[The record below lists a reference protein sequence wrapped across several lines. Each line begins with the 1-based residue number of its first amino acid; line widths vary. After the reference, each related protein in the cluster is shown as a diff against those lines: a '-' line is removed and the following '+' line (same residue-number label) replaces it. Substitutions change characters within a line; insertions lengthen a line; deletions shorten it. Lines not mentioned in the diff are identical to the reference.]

1 MSRTFQKV
9 SKIMEDAKCGNIK
22 AGVLLY
28 ISWHAA

>member
-1 MSRTFQKV
+1 
-9 SKIMEDAKCGNIK
+9 MEDAKCGDKK

>member
-1 MSRTFQKV
+1 
-9 SKIMEDAKCGNIK
+9 MEDAKCGNIK